1 MTVTAS
7 FLFHFLASTDC
18 TAGGVVTVGGFETL
32 FKDEP
37 KETNQNQHQLPTEKE
52 CVTSAMLC
60 VCTQDNLHLTTA
72 EVLLMKL
79 CLHQGCHD

>member
-1 MTVTAS
+1 MTV
-7 FLFHFLASTDC
+7 
-18 TAGGVVTVGGFETL
+18 GGGFETL

-37 KETNQNQHQLPTEKE
+37 KETNQHQLPTEQE

-72 EVLLMKL
+72 VINEAVFTSGLPRLV
-79 CLHQGCHD
+79 D